1 MTTSS
6 KSAIRMDN
14 KYNTATLPNGLR
26 IIHRSSSSPVV
37 YCGFQINAGTRNET
51 EGEWVWRTFANMLRF
66 KGTSK
71 RTPLSILNCLESV
84 GGDLNAFTNK
94 EDTVYY
100 AAIPKEHASRAV
112 KLLTDMVFDSQYP
125 AAELKKEVEVIW
137 PSG

>member
-51 EGEWVWRTFANMLRF
+51 EGEMGMAHFCEHASF

-100 AAIPKEHASRAV
+100 TTRSEERRVGKECRSRW
-112 KLLTDMVFDSQYP
+112 SPYH
-125 AAELKKEVEVIW
+125 
-137 PSG
+137 